1 MAWEENPRICLHMQ
15 LIAILSRT
23 GVKNR
28 KTTFSAQGLSTEN
41 SLCACYSFFLLY
53 DNPATRLLW
62 PLATNHVV
70 FLHPLKMLRYS
81 TPVDIQSVGHFARS
95 DTCLLGYKLQNGLSS
110 FWSTFL
116 VHLACFWST
125 FLLSLFFFECEVI
138 IHRFLVLRETRQVG
152 LFCSR
157 YLWREQIVT

>member
-1 MAWEENPRICLHMQ
+1 MGWIH
-15 LIAILSRT
+15 
-23 GVKNR
+23 
-28 KTTFSAQGLSTEN
+28 
-41 SLCACYSFFLLY
+41 FFLLY

-70 FLHPLKMLRYS
+70 VLHPLKMLRYS

-95 DTCLLGYKLQNGLSS
+95 DTCVLGYKLQNGLSS

-116 VHLACFWST
+116 VHLSCFWST

-138 IHRFLVLRETRQVG
+138 IHRFLVLREARQYKRGEGISLPVKPFLMHFWYTSLINIHSFS
-152 LFCSR
+152 LFLNYKLS
-157 YLWREQIVT
+157 